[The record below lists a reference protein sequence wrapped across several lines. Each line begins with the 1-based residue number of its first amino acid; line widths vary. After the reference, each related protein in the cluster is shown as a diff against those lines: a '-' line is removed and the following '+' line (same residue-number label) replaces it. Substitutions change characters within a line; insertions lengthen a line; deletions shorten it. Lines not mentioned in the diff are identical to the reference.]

1 MTSSKMSCMLHS
13 RKWAIIWREQW
24 YALMLEVSL
33 RVDFYMTLGNQVF
46 VVNVVVIDLTWEMVV
61 LNVIS

>member
-1 MTSSKMSCMLHS
+1 MLHS